1 LGRAIVIQSTHA
13 VSFRE
18 NTNYSTPE
26 RMISALGQLPPMA
39 QVLARLQRLLS
50 DTNSGLDDVAQLLRL
65 DAALTTRV
73 IQISNSVWF
82 RRGSPCRTIEE
93 AMNRVGF
100 REVYHVVAVA
110 ASGSIVAQ
118 PLAAYGRNAQQAWR
132 ESIGCAFAAEILAER
147 LGEDTAVAYMSG
159 LLHSIGRLAFNNCLT
174 RADEPVKILQD
185 ESFPR
190 DHSGA
195 ELALFGFTQ
204 ADVSARMMEQ
214 WGFAAENIEPVRFQ
228 YEPLEAPDP
237 HDRMTALLY
246 AGRFLRTA
254 VCHEVPPADIPGVDD
269 VFQTIRLTRDDVLD
283 CLPQLQSQIDRAL
296 QIAKVT
302 D

>member
-1 LGRAIVIQSTHA
+1 
-13 VSFRE
+13 
-18 NTNYSTPE
+18 
-26 RMISALGQLPPMA
+26 MIAAMGQLPPMA

-50 DTNSGLDDVAQLLRL
+50 DANSGLDDVAQLLRL

-118 PLAAYGRNAQQAWR
+118 PLAAYERDALQMWS
-132 ESIGCAFAAEILAER
+132 ESIGCAFAAEMLAER

-159 LLHSIGRLAFNNCLT
+159 LLHSIGRLAVNRVLT
-174 RADEPVKILQD
+174 PEGAPAKVLTD

-204 ADVSARMMEQ
+204 ADVSALMMEQ
-214 WGFAAENIEPVRFQ
+214 WGFAPENIEPVRFQ
-228 YEPLEAPDP
+228 YDPLEAPDP
-237 HDRMTALLY
+237 HDRMAALLF
-246 AGRFLRTA
+246 AARFLRTA
-254 VCHEVPPADIPGVDD
+254 ACREVPTTDASVVDE
-269 VFQTIRLTRDDVLD
+269 VFQTIRLTREDVLS
-283 CLPQLQSQIDRAL
+283 CLPALQMQIARAL
-296 QIAKVT
+296 QITKVV
-302 D
+302 

>member
-1 LGRAIVIQSTHA
+1 
-13 VSFRE
+13 
-18 NTNYSTPE
+18 
-26 RMISALGQLPPMA
+26 MGQLPPMA

-50 DTNSGLDDVAQLLRL
+50 DANSGLDDVAQLLRL

-118 PLAAYGRNAQQAWR
+118 PLAAYGRDALQMWR
-132 ESIGCAFAAEILAER
+132 ESIGCAFAAEMLAER

-159 LLHSIGRLAFNNCLT
+159 LLHSIGRLAVNKVLT
-174 RADEPVKILQD
+174 PADQPVKLLADEG
-185 ESFPR
+185 FPR

-195 ELALFGFTQ
+195 ELAMFGFTQ

-214 WGFAAENIEPVRFQ
+214 WGFAPENIEPVRFQ

-237 HDRMTALLY
+237 HDRMAAVLF
-246 AGRFLRTA
+246 AARFLRTA
-254 VCHEVPPADIPGVDD
+254 ACQETPSAEIPGVEE
-269 VFQTIRLTRDDVLD
+269 VFAAIRLTREDVLS
-283 CLPQLQSQIDRAL
+283 CLPALQLQIGRAL
-296 QIAKVT
+296 QITKVV
-302 D
+302 